1 MATGL
6 KANNVIQGDGVSW
19 EDHYGIDADLLT
31 NATRANFLVERKINP
46 NGGPDFADC
55 KYLGSGALTTSQFA
69 NFPAGSTIQAFG
81 LATPALYFKTGAVGV
96 DTWKYQAVN
105 T

>member
-19 EDHYGIDADLLT
+19 EDHYQIDADLLT
-31 NATRANFLVERKINP
+31 NATRTNFLVERKTNP
-46 NGGPDFADC
+46 AGGLDFASAR
-55 KYLGSGALTTSQFA
+55 YVGTGALTLSEFNA
-69 NFPAGSTIQAFG
+69 FPAGSDIKDFQAYKTHYKVD
-81 LATPALYFKTGAVGV
+81 AT
-96 DTWKYQAVN
+96 TWKSSAAA